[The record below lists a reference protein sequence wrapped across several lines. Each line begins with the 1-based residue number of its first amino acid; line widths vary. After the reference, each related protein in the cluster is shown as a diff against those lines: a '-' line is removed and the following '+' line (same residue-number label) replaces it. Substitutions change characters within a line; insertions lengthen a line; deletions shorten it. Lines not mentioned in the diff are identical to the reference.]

1 MGPHKYCLP
10 EYLLYSQMLFWG
22 FIRLHL
28 ADSLLSLLLIPGLSP
43 LSDFITDFAIWK
55 GLDFPAIRRKEK

>member
-1 MGPHKYCLP
+1 
-10 EYLLYSQMLFWG
+10 MLFWG

-43 LSDFITDFAIWK
+43 LSDFIMDFAIWK